1 MNTKTK
7 LNHCWK
13 SNTSL
18 HKGNVLDALEL
29 YSRNALLFTSYLGRD
44 ASVFFGSFL
53 LNKAMRALIGGIPCG
68 GFKSEL
74 PDAAE
79 KCAAAKMAMGLS

>member
-1 MNTKTK
+1 MH
-7 LNHCWK
+7 LSCIREMHCC
-13 SNTSL
+13 SLATS
-18 HKGNVLDALEL
+18 VVMRL
-29 YSRNALLFTSYLGRD
+29 Y
-44 ASVFFGSFL
+44 FGSFL